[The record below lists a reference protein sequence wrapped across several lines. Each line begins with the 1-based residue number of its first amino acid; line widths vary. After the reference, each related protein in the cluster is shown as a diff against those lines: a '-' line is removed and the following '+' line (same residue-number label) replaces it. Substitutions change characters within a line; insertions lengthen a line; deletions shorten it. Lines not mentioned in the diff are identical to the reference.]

1 MTEHLRT
8 RAMAANYPQPMATP
22 RPRLIE
28 AAGGALWRPT
38 GDGADIEIG
47 LIHRP
52 KYDDWS
58 LPKGKIKSSEHALLG
73 AVREV
78 EEETGFRCTVGRPL
92 GEIRY
97 DKDGLPKRVRYW
109 AMRASGGSFVA
120 NDEVDEVAWLT
131 PAEAR
136 ERLLPDRDR
145 SILDELM
152 RGPVATFPLV
162 VVRHGSAGERG
173 SFDGPDRKRPLDDKG
188 QRQARGLTELLDLYA
203 VARVVSADVARC
215 LETVT
220 PFGMT
225 HDVEIETEPL
235 FSERGFSDD
244 PDAAVDKLVAVG
256 ASAMPTAVCSQGK
269 TIPGLV
275 SELCTVLGVQPPD
288 DLSVR
293 KGAMWVLHFD
303 DEIDE
308 LELVDIDRIEA
319 VA

>member
-1 MTEHLRT
+1 MTGRVRRRLRT
-8 RAMAANYPQPMATP
+8 ANYADGMATSQ
-22 RPRLIE
+22 PRLIE
-28 AAGGALWRPT
+28 AAGGVLWRPT
-38 GDGADIEIG
+38 DDGTDIEIG

-58 LPKGKIKSSEHALLG
+58 LPKGKIKVSEHPLLG

-78 EEETGFRCTVGRPL
+78 HEETGFTCIVGRPL

-97 DKDGLPKRVRYW
+97 QKDDLPKRVRYW
-109 AMRASGGSFVA
+109 AMRSADGEFVPG
-120 NDEVDEVAWLT
+120 DEVDELAWLT
-131 PAEAR
+131 PSEAR
-136 ERLLPDRDR
+136 SRLLPERDQH
-145 SILDELM
+145 ILDELM

-173 SFDGPDRKRPLDDKG
+173 SFDGPDRERPLDVKG
-188 QRQARGLTELLDLYA
+188 ARQAEGVADLLDLFG

-215 LETVT
+215 LETVA
-220 PFGMT
+220 PFGKN
-225 HDVEIETEPL
+225 HALEVESEPL

-244 PDAAVDKLVAVG
+244 PDAAVDRLVEVG
-256 ASAMPTAVCSQGK
+256 STATPTAVCSQGK

-275 SELCTVLGVQPPD
+275 SELCELLGVEPPD

-293 KGAMWVLHFD
+293 KGAMCVLHFD
-303 DEIDE
+303 DEVDE
-308 LELVDIDRIEA
+308 LELVDIDRVDA